1 MISFT
6 FPQRAGRARAG
17 TGHGSAG
24 PQTGGTARTVR
35 RQRVT
40 SVCGNCGVR
49 CGTCRCWGLGAFSA
63 LPLAA
68 PRNAQRRA
76 HLLLLR

>member
-35 RQRVT
+35 RTACDKRVRKLRST
-40 SVCGNCGVR
+40 LRDLSLL
-49 CGTCRCWGLGAFSA
+49 GLGRVLGVAVSR
-63 LPLAA
+63 A
-68 PRNAQRRA
+68 PERRA